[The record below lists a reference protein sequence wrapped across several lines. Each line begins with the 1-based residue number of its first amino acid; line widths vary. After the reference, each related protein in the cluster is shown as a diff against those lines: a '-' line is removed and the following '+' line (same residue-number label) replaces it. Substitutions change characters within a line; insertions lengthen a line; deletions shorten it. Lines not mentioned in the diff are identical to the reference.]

1 MKLNL
6 SIKVFGDLLEETFW
20 ILFFAGFVKT
30 QRIDS
35 LQLLFDHL
43 SGKVLVVLKKLS
55 VVI

>member
-6 SIKVFGDLLEETFW
+6 SIKGFGDSLVETFW
-20 ILFFAGFVKT
+20 ILFVAGFVKT

-43 SGKVLVVLKKLS
+43 SGKVLVVLKNFQW
-55 VVI
+55 